1 MRICPDKAV
10 RRHGEWVLA
19 LVLVI
24 GLAHAAGA
32 EEVPAE
38 ILDDRI
44 ESVTLYSDQALVTRT
59 ASVRLSDGRHRLVFA
74 ALPNVVERSSI
85 RVLVDGGR
93 LLGFEV
99 VRGYGEADL
108 PPELEARRER
118 IEAIDR
124 ELAVLDGNRA
134 VLAAEVAFL
143 TNLPAGQPVRGADGT
158 LPTVDARGMERFLDW
173 SSGRLDRVG
182 TRITHI
188 DLARVELVEE
198 REVLVS
204 ELLGTQGAG
213 AALIRPRVV
222 AEVELDGAGTA
233 SMSLVY
239 RTYDARWVP
248 TYDVRLFTGS
258 DEMQLGLNALIWQQ
272 TEEDWEG
279 VDLKLSTAVPG
290 HAAALPEVMAWFIE
304 ETPPPPPPPPV
315 MSPRVEAERSS
326 RGRRS
331 ASRSAKAEAA
341 APAMAVMEPY
351 PEEAMEYEDYD
362 YDYAYGAEMDE
373 AYYDVPTPAQPVYD
387 GLASGRADVGRTQSL
402 TDALRTEA
410 SARTYLQDRSW
421 PLLDTSTRNNLAS
434 GGGRTFEAHAGQQLV
449 PAPAQSS
456 EYESS
461 VATWGP
467 YAPSS
472 NAMGFDFA
480 FTVEGDASVPSDG
493 QVHKLP
499 LVSTSLPSRIE
510 YVIVPVVEEAAFVQ
524 AVVDNGSPYPM
535 LAGMSN
541 IFLDGGYLGRLPTHT
556 VAPGQPLELALGIDR
571 SVKVER
577 RQEQLS
583 DKGGLFGNQ
592 KVRAYQITVEIESY
606 RDRPVGVRLYDRVP
620 YTYDDDIK
628 LTIGE
633 RSREPHTDHGT
644 GMFEWQFDLAAG
656 TREELVFTYTL
667 KHHKHYRVWHP

>member
-1 MRICPDKAV
+1 MVCPEEAT
-10 RRHGEWVLA
+10 RRPVGWVFALVLA
-19 LVLVI
+19 LGLSGAAAADEVSDQLV
-24 GLAHAAGA
+24 
-32 EEVPAE
+32 
-38 ILDDRI
+38 DDQI
-44 ESVTLYSDQALVTRT
+44 ESVTLYSDQALITRT
-59 ASVRLSDGRHRLVFA
+59 ADARLGDGRHRLVFA
-74 ALPNVVERSSI
+74 GLPTAVDRSSI

-99 VRGYGEADL
+99 VRGYGEAEL
-108 PPELEARRER
+108 PPELEARRDR

-143 TNLPAGQPVRGADGT
+143 TNLPAGQPVPREDGT
-158 LPTVDARGMERFLDW
+158 LPTVDARAMGRFLDW
-173 SSGRLDRVG
+173 SSGRLDDAG
-182 TRITHI
+182 TRINAI
-188 DLARVELVEE
+188 DLARIERVEE

-213 AALIRPRVV
+213 AVLSRPRVV
-222 AEVELDGAGTA
+222 AEVELESAGTA

-248 TYDVRLFTGS
+248 SYDVRLFTGS
-258 DEMQLGLNALIWQQ
+258 DEMQLGLNALVWQQ
-272 TEEDWEG
+272 TEEDWQG

-304 ETPPPPPPPPV
+304 ETPPPPPPQPV
-315 MSPRVEAERSS
+315 LSAPKEAERST
-326 RGRRS
+326 RGRRAAGR
-331 ASRSAKAEAA
+331 ASKAEAA

-351 PEEAMEYEDYD
+351 PEEEMAYDYD

-373 AYYDVPTPAQPVYD
+373 AYYDTPAPVQPVYD
-387 GLASGRADVGRTQSL
+387 GRASGQSAPARTQSL
-402 TDALRTEA
+402 TDALRNEA
-410 SARTYLQDRSW
+410 SARAYLQDRSW
-421 PLLDTSTRNNLAS
+421 PLLDTSTRSNLAT
-434 GGGRTFEAHAGQQLV
+434 GGGRAFDAHAGQQLV
-449 PAPAQSS
+449 PPPAQSS

-461 VATWGP
+461 MATWGP

-499 LVSTSLPSRIE
+499 LVSTTLPSRIE

-592 KVRAYQITVEIESY
+592 KVRAYQITVELESY
-606 RDRPVGVRLYDRVP
+606 RDQPVGVRLYDRVP
-620 YTYDDDIK
+620 YTYDEDIK
-628 LTIGE
+628 LTVGD

-644 GMFEWQFDLAAG
+644 GMLEWQFDLAAG
-656 TREELVFTYTL
+656 EREELVFTYTL